1 MLFAKDTRVY
11 LASRSPRRRE
21 LLRQIGV
28 GYDYLPLREKMPR
41 GPDVDESVLPGES
54 PEVYVRRVSLA
65 KANTGWTRVVERGLP
80 RLPVLAADTT
90 VCLGETIYGKPA
102 DAADAARMLAELS
115 GTVHKVLSAVTL
127 RFERSMETALSVS
140 TVRFRPLSEDDI
152 RRYVD
157 TGEPMDKAGAY
168 GIQGLAAVF
177 IQELQGSYTGVMGLP
192 LFETAELLTRFSG
205 AGTR

>member
-28 GYDYLPLREKMPR
+28 GFEYLPLRERLPR

-65 KANTGWTRVVERGLP
+65 KANAGWSQVVKRSLAK
-80 RLPVLAADTT
+80 LPVLAADTT
-90 VCLGETIYGKPA
+90 VCLGDTIYGKPT
-102 DAADAARMLAELS
+102 DTVDAARILAELS
-115 GTVHKVLSAVTL
+115 GTVHKVLTAVTL
-127 RFERSMETALSVS
+127 RFERNMETVLSVS
-140 TVRFRPLSEDDI
+140 TVRLRALSKDDI

-168 GIQGLAAVF
+168 AIQGLASKFVERIDGCF
-177 IQELQGSYTGVMGLP
+177 FNVVGLP
-192 LFETAELLTRFSG
+192 ISRVYRYLQAL
-205 AGTR
+205 

>member
-1 MLFAKDTRVY
+1 MLFAKNTRVY

-28 GYDYLPLREKMPR
+28 GFEHLPLRERLPR

-65 KANTGWTRVVERGLP
+65 KANTGWSRLVERGLVK
-80 RLPVLAADTT
+80 LPVLAADTT
-90 VCLGETIYGKPA
+90 VCLGDTIYGKPT
-102 DAADAARMLAELS
+102 DTADAARILAELS
-115 GTVHKVLSAVTL
+115 GTVHKVLTAVTL
-127 RFERSMETALSVS
+127 RFELNMETALSVS
-140 TVRFRPLSEDDI
+140 TVRFRALSEDDI

-177 IQELQGSYTGVMGLP
+177 IEELQGSYTGVMGLP
-192 LFETAELLTRFSG
+192 LYETAELLTRISATG
-205 AGTR
+205 VR

>member
-1 MLFAKDTRVY
+1 MLFAKNTRIY

-28 GYDYLPLREKMPR
+28 AFEYLPLREKSPR

-54 PEVYVRRVSLA
+54 PETYVRRVSLA
-65 KANTGWTRVVERGLP
+65 KANAGWGRVVERRLQ

-90 VCLGETIYGKPA
+90 VCLGDTIYGKPA
-102 DAADAARMLAELS
+102 DAADAQRMLGELS
-115 GTVHKVLSAVTL
+115 GTAHRVLTAVTL
-127 RFERSMETALSVS
+127 QSADRVESVLSVS
-140 TVRFRPLSEDDI
+140 TVRFRAMSPEDI

-177 IQELQGSYTGVMGLP
+177 IEDLQGSYTGVMGLP
-192 LFETAELLTRFSG
+192 LFETAELLTRFTTTG
-205 AGTR
+205 AR